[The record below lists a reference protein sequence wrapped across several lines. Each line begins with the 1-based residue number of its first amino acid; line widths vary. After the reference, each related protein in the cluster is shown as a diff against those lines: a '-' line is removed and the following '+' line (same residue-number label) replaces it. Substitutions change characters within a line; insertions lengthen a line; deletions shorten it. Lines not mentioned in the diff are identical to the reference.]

1 MSNFNKLPKIFGPIE
16 IDPRSIQMDDHG
28 DRIIKITN
36 IDFEQFFGEN
46 GPCEITNGN
55 DSVVIRLKSI
65 GDVIANI
72 KRVQEYTVSNTSIV
86 SLKMVVQFADYR
98 MNDNLIDVTPK
109 PIPLIR
115 YKNLL
120 FCIIRITEEK
130 EAGIIRQ
137 KEAMDRYSTILFDGT
152 VFNIVKDAQ
161 KIMIKGRFDLSN
173 IKIPEAGIHSY
184 ATGLVYSSE
193 EGPVSKNDIKAITE
207 LYWQYII
214 ANKSIIQ

>member
-16 IDPRSIQMDDHG
+16 IDPRSIQTDDHG
-28 DRIIKITN
+28 DRVIMITN
-36 IDFEQFFGEN
+36 TSFKQFFGES
-46 GPCEITNGN
+46 GPSEITNGN

-109 PIPLIR
+109 PIPLIK

-120 FCIIRITEEK
+120 FGIIRITEEK
-130 EAGIIRQ
+130 EAGTTRQ
-137 KEAMDRYSTILFDGT
+137 KEAMDRYSKILFDGT
-152 VFNIVKDAQ
+152 VFNIVKDAP
-161 KIMIKGRFDLSN
+161 KIMIKGEFDLSN
-173 IKIPEAGIHSY
+173 IEIPEAGIYSC

-193 EGPVSKNDIKAITE
+193 EGPASEKDIKAIAE
-207 LYWQYII
+207 IYRQYIT
-214 ANKSIIQ
+214 ANKSIV

>member
-16 IDPRSIQMDDHG
+16 IDPRRIQTDDHG
-28 DRIIKITN
+28 DRVIMITN
-36 IDFEQFFGEN
+36 IGFKQFFGES

-109 PIPLIR
+109 PIPLIK

-130 EAGIIRQ
+130 EASITRQ
-137 KEAMDRYSTILFDGT
+137 KEAMDRFPKILFDGI
-152 VFNIVKDAQ
+152 VFNIVKDALT
-161 KIMIKGRFDLSN
+161 IMIKGRYDLSN
-173 IKIPEAGIHSY
+173 IEIPEAGIYSY
-184 ATGLVYSSE
+184 AISLIYSSE
-193 EGPVSKNDIKAITE
+193 EGPASKKDIKAIIE
-207 LYWQYII
+207 LYRRYTT
-214 ANKSIIQ
+214 ANNSIV

>member
-16 IDPRSIQMDDHG
+16 IDPRSIQTDDHG
-28 DRIIKITN
+28 DRVIMITN
-36 IDFEQFFGEN
+36 TSFKQFFGES
-46 GPCEITNGN
+46 GPSEITNGN

-86 SLKMVVQFADYR
+86 SLKMVVQFSDYR

-109 PIPLIR
+109 PIPLIK

-130 EAGIIRQ
+130 EAGITRQ
-137 KEAMDRYSTILFDGT
+137 KEAMDHYSKILFDGT
-152 VFNIVKDAQ
+152 VFSIIKDAP
-161 KIMIKGRFDLSN
+161 KIMIKGRYDLSN
-173 IKIPEAGIHSY
+173 IEIPEAGFYSY

-193 EGPVSKNDIKAITE
+193 EGPVSKKDIKAIAEIYMRYTTV
-207 LYWQYII
+207 
-214 ANKSIIQ
+214 NKSIV

>member
-16 IDPRSIQMDDHG
+16 IDPRSIQTDDHG
-28 DRIIKITN
+28 DRVIMITN
-36 IDFEQFFGEN
+36 TSFKQFFGES
-46 GPCEITNGN
+46 GPSEITNGN

-86 SLKMVVQFADYR
+86 SLKMVVQFSDYR

-109 PIPLIR
+109 PIPLIK

-130 EAGIIRQ
+130 EAGITRQ
-137 KEAMDRYSTILFDGT
+137 KEAMDHYSKILFDGT
-152 VFNIVKDAQ
+152 VFSIIKDAP
-161 KIMIKGRFDLSN
+161 KIMIKGRYDLSN
-173 IKIPEAGIHSY
+173 IEIPEAGFYSY

-193 EGPVSKNDIKAITE
+193 EGPVSKKDIKAIAE
-207 LYWQYII
+207 LYMRYTTV
-214 ANKSIIQ
+214 NKSIV